1 MATVPGTEE
10 QYLARWFNDPRYFA
24 ETALMIRVAG
34 NPVPWV
40 YNHTQNTNY
49 EELFREARPGFWYRW
64 VLDYI
69 EGKGRQRGGSTDKV
83 FYLFH
88 PWVFGGDFGP
98 SFVGKVLAFA
108 DETAQKLK
116 HIAELFYTSACD
128 HVEKA
133 FACDPYDI
141 LPKADI
147 NNVHELRDSS
157 RGCALRFASERTKGQ
172 GRAETANAV
181 YITDLSEWTTYEEA
195 IAGYAGSLSQTGR
208 EWVDRDFTGKGPGN
222 AAHREYQ
229 KLKRIM
235 QANPGGHTV
244 ARFFGRDEIAYP
256 KGHLEKSLQLMGP
269 RQFAREF
276 PKDENSMFTGDPN
289 ARFDQEWIDL
299 CLKRDSRYLVDFMTD
314 TEINDSCVPCYCID
328 SAEGTPGGD
337 FACIKVRDALTGR
350 EIMPPWRKQRS
361 PDDTAQECAVR
372 HARFPGMVNA
382 LRKNHGSAVNSRLA
396 AMGLGK
402 WLYRQTDLG
411 NQDGKIGLD
420 ENGATVPIIQTAYE
434 LALKNGTINLP
445 SENGVMEATIFGLQK
460 NGKIEAP
467 PGFNDDEL
475 VADMGCVTVFPAAI
489 RKHESLKRPAAPFV
503 QHSVRPREM
512 TT

>member
-1 MATVPGTEE
+1 MS
-10 QYLARWFNDPRYFA
+10 DPRYFA
-24 ETALMIRVAG
+24 ESALQIRVAG

-40 YNHTQNTNY
+40 FNRTQNTNF
-49 EELFREARPGFWYRW
+49 EELYRLTARGDWVRY

-69 EGKGRQRGGSTDKV
+69 EGKGRQRGGSTDKIL
-83 FYLFH
+83 YLFH
-88 PWVFGGDFGP
+88 AWCFGGDFGP
-98 SFVGKVLAFA
+98 AFVGKVLAFA

-116 HIAELFYTSACD
+116 HISELFYTSAC
-128 HVEKA
+128 ESIRA
-133 FACDPYDI
+133 ALACDPYDI
-141 LPKADI
+141 LPRADI
-147 NNVHELRDSS
+147 NNVHELRDSV

-222 AAHREYQ
+222 AAHREYM
-229 KLKRIM
+229 KLKRVM
-235 QANPGGHTV
+235 EANPGGRTM
-244 ARFFGRDEIAYP
+244 ARFFGRDEIDYP
-256 KGHLEKSLQLMGP
+256 PHHLEQALQRMGP

-276 PKDENSMFTGDPN
+276 PQDEQAMFTGDPN

-299 CLKRDSRYLVDFMTD
+299 CLARDRRFLTDFMPD
-314 TEINDSCVPCYCID
+314 TEINATCVPCYCID

-337 FACIKVRDALTGR
+337 YAVVKVRDARTGR
-350 EIMPPWRKQRS
+350 EIMPPYRRQAS
-361 PDDTAQECAVR
+361 PDDTAQATFEMHR
-372 HARFPGMVNA
+372 RFPGLINP
-382 LRKNHGSAVNSRLA
+382 LRKNHGSAVISRLQA
-396 AMGLGK
+396 LGLTQ

-420 ENGATVPIIQTAYE
+420 ENGATVPIIQTNYE
-434 LALKNGTINLP
+434 IALKTGAINLP
-445 SENGVMEATIFGLQK
+445 SENGAMEATIFGLQK

-467 PGFNDDEL
+467 PGFNDDEA

-489 RKHESLKRPAAPFV
+489 RKHASMNEEPNYFV
-503 QHSVRPREM
+503 QQSARPREYM
-512 TT
+512 